1 MIFQKLFLTQGYK
14 KPVIEK
20 MNKNSQQQKAKIL
33 LDLHQSNKI
42 LILPNIWD
50 PMGARILEAEGFPA
64 AATASAAISASLG
77 YQDGEKVKLSSHLE
91 IIKRIAASV
100 EIPVTADLERGYA
113 SDFSDLSKSISSL
126 LETGAVGINIEDT
139 NETGKE
145 LLSIEEQSERIKL
158 IRKVSSDAGIH
169 LVINGRTDYF
179 LLNSSAPSSELMKN
193 LTARASAFYEAGAD
207 CFYPVGLKDINI
219 LKELRKEI
227 HYPINALGSNNS
239 ESIKVLQD
247 IGINRVSFG
256 PFVQRALIK
265 KFTSILHDLKNLGNI
280 PANEIVSKKDTD
292 IFLRNEKE

>member
-1 MIFQKLFLTQGYK
+1 
-14 KPVIEK
+14 
-20 MNKNSQQQKAKIL
+20 MNNNSQQQKAKKL

-50 PMGARILEAEGFPA
+50 PLGASILQAEGFPA

-77 YQDGEKVKLSSHLE
+77 YQDGEKIKLSSHLE
-91 IIKRIAASV
+91 IIKRIAGSV
-100 EIPVTADLERGYA
+100 EIPITADLERGYA
-113 SDFSDLSKSISSL
+113 SNLSDLSKSISSL
-126 LETGAVGINIEDT
+126 LETGAVGINFEDT

-145 LLSIEEQSERIKL
+145 LLSTEDQSERIKL
-158 IRKVSSDAGIH
+158 IRKVSSDAGVH

-179 LLNSSAPSSELMKN
+179 LLNSSAPSSELIKN
-193 LTARASAFYEAGAD
+193 LTARAAAFYEAGAD

-219 LKELRKEI
+219 FKELRKEI

-280 PANEIVSKKDTD
+280 SADEIVSKKDTD
-292 IFLRNEKE
+292 VFLRDEKE